1 MGGRIFISAI
11 RMSLSLSFVSG
22 GQTGVDRATLDVA
35 MKWRL
40 PCQGWCPAGRWAED
54 GRIPDQ
60 YVLRVTPQADPA
72 QRTVWN
78 VRDSDALLILGELPR
93 SDGTLLAQRTAKE
106 LGRPVYHAM
115 PEEHAKT
122 TCEWLKA
129 FGGHCTLN
137 VAGPRESEQPGIYK
151 TAFDFLD
158 ALVKCYFA
166 AETSTS

>member
-1 MGGRIFISAI
+1 
-11 RMSLSLSFVSG
+11 MSLYLSFVSG

-40 PCQGWCPAGRWAED
+40 PYYGWCPAGRWAED

-60 YVLRVTPQADPA
+60 YILRVTPQADPA

-78 VRDSDALLILGELPR
+78 VRDSDALLVLGELRR
-93 SDGTLLAQRTAKE
+93 SDGTLLAQRTAEE
-106 LGRPVYHAM
+106 LGRPVHHAM
-115 PEEHAKT
+115 PEEHVET

-129 FGGHCTLN
+129 FGGRCTLN

-151 TAFDFLD
+151 TAFVFLE

-166 AETSTS
+166 AERSVS

>member
-1 MGGRIFISAI
+1 
-11 RMSLSLSFVSG
+11 MSVSLSFVSG

-35 MKWRL
+35 LKWRL
-40 PCQGWCPAGRWAED
+40 PYLGWCPAGRWAED

-93 SDGTLLAQRTAKE
+93 SYGTLLALRTAE
-106 LGRPVYHAM
+106 EFGRPVHHAM
-115 PEEHAKT
+115 PEEHAET
-122 TCEWLKA
+122 TCDWLKA
-129 FGGHCTLN
+129 FGGRCRLN

-151 TAFDFLD
+151 TAYVFLD
-158 ALVKCYFA
+158 ALVKCCFA
-166 AETSTS
+166 AETSAS

>member
-1 MGGRIFISAI
+1 
-11 RMSLSLSFVSG
+11 MSVSLSFVSG

-40 PCQGWCPAGRWAED
+40 HCQGWCPAGRWAED

-60 YVLRVTPQADPA
+60 YILRVTPKADPA

-93 SDGTLLAQRTAKE
+93 SDGTLLAQRTAEE
-106 LGRPVYHAM
+106 LGRPVHLAM
-115 PEEHAKT
+115 PEEHAET

-129 FGGHCTLN
+129 FGSRCKLN

-151 TAFDFLD
+151 TAYAFLD

-166 AETSTS
+166 AETSAS

>member
-1 MGGRIFISAI
+1 
-11 RMSLSLSFVSG
+11 MSLNLSFVSG

-40 PCQGWCPAGRWAED
+40 PYHGWCPAERWAED

-78 VRDSDALLILGELPR
+78 VRDSDALLILGELSR
-93 SDGTLLAQRTAKE
+93 SEGTLLAKRIAEE
-106 LGRPVYHAM
+106 LGRPIHHAM
-115 PEEHAKT
+115 PEAYAGT
-122 TCEWLKA
+122 TFEWLRA
-129 FGGHCTLN
+129 FGGRCALN

-151 TAFDFLD
+151 TAFVFL
-158 ALVKCYFA
+158 AELVKCYFA
-166 AETSTS
+166 AERSAS